1 MEILRQNI
9 LFSSLSDAQYLHIV
23 ESAKRVNLT
32 ESEVLFRQQTK
43 ADYFYLLETGDIKLY
58 RLAPNGSEKVI
69 ELIRAGQTFAEAV
82 MFMHGNFYPVNAQA
96 LSKSQLIRIDMEV
109 YRDLLE
115 HSPETSLKIL
125 GYMSQR
131 LHGLIQEIEQVSL
144 QNAKIRMIQFLLSE
158 LPSGESTP
166 YIIQWNTP
174 KTVLASRLSIRPETF
189 SRILQQL
196 SQEGL
201 IAVDKKSIEILNIE
215 QLKAL

>member
-1 MEILRQNI
+1 METLRQNI
-9 LFSSLSDAQYLHIV
+9 LFSSLSDAQYQRII
-23 ESAKRVNLT
+23 ESSKRIKLA
-32 ESEVLFRQQTK
+32 EGGVLFRQQSK

-82 MFMHGNFYPVNAQA
+82 MFMHGNIYPVNAQA
-96 LSKSQLIRIDMEV
+96 LSESQLVRINMEV

-131 LHGLIQEIEQVSL
+131 LHSLIQEIEQVSL
-144 QNAKIRMIQFLLSE
+144 QNAKMRVIQFLLSE
-158 LPSGESTP
+158 LASDVTAPF
-166 YIIQWNTP
+166 IIQWNTP

-201 IAVDKKSIEILNIE
+201 IKVDKKSIEILNIE
-215 QLKAL
+215 QLKAV